1 MRSDQNSLARCT
13 MKRVLL
19 GVLFPACCMTLIA
32 GASMP
37 AAADPALP
45 TKARGEGS
53 IKFAVHDDDH
63 HPVADDDN
71 EDGRGYL
78 LFDVE
83 RKPGG
88 FSGSLL
94 FAAEE
99 HHGLLYP
106 DIIVRVGHIDSAE
119 FGRRQVKI
127 TTKGKLHDE
136 TVTVSVIAFDGQGTD
151 EHDRFAIK
159 CANARDEIVFS
170 ASGELFAGDV
180 VVGEPQ

>member
-1 MRSDQNSLARCT
+1 

-19 GVLFPACCMTLIA
+19 GMLFPACCITLIA
-32 GASMP
+32 GASLLS
-37 AAADPALP
+37 AADPALP

-53 IKFAVHDDDH
+53 IRFAVHDDDH
-63 HPVADDDN
+63 RSVADDDN

-83 RKPGG
+83 RKAGG

-94 FAAEE
+94 FAAED

-119 FGRRQVKI
+119 FSRRQVKI
-127 TTKGKLHDE
+127 TAKGKLHDQ
-136 TVTVSVIAFDGQGTD
+136 TVTVSVTAFDGAGTD

-159 CANARDEIVFS
+159 CANGQGETVFS